1 MAREKQDI
9 TDAEMAI
16 MQVLWRRAEAACGP
30 AAGGIAGASTRQI
43 ADEIY
48 GERAGVVQYA
58 TVQKQLERLEAKGFV
73 RRDRSLFVHLFFPA
87 VGRDELVGRRI
98 QDVVEKLCEGSLA
111 PVLSHLFKAKPLTE
125 QQRRALRALLED
137 DNDGNDRSRRGEQQS
152 GGGGGSKPGKSGG
165 GGGGG
170 GKRTTR

>member
-73 RRDRSLFVHLFFPA
+73 RRDRSLFVHLFSPA
-87 VGRDELVGRRI
+87 VDRDALVGRRV
-98 QDVVEKLCEGSLA
+98 DAAVDKLCGGSLA
-111 PVLSHLFKAKPLTE
+111 PVISHLLRAPKLTDE
-125 QQRRALRALLED
+125 ERRKLRALIDSDESE
-137 DNDGNDRSRRGEQQS
+137 GA
-152 GGGGGSKPGKSGG
+152 
-165 GGGGG
+165 
-170 GKRTTR
+170 